1 MNDADETGDCMRS
14 VRDSAQA
21 GLTPAVF
28 GGSFGSAE
36 CILEPADDS
45 SGGYTCLLSPY
56 RETTPRVRYREKPLA
71 ILAKPFGVGTVSGT
85 DVEHERRFKV
95 AARFSVTGGKIP
107 ETLPVMGCIMHRH
120 PDSL

>member
-1 MNDADETGDCMRS
+1 MKPAIACEVCAI
-14 VRDSAQA
+14 SAQA
-21 GLTPAVF
+21 GLTSAVF

-71 ILAKPFGVGTVSGT
+71 ILAKLIGVGTVSGT
-85 DVEHERRFKV
+85 DVEHERRVNV
-95 AARFSVTGGKIP
+95 AEQSSGTRG
-107 ETLPVMGCIMHRH
+107 
-120 PDSL
+120 